1 MKFNKIRKK
10 YWICGVISLTAVS
23 LITVGFSAWA
33 MNGSVSDKANVSV
46 KVGDIVD
53 KTLIVQINSSDL
65 SFAFDNSEVSNI
77 KNGDLQHQ
85 DLDFTIEYRLE
96 SSREIDTG
104 DFQLQFSI
112 PQGTITAYKALMSE
126 GKEFVNTSC
135 INNFNFA
142 LPSNDGS
149 DPIIIKNNSDTV
161 ETTINY
167 DGDSKGATVSTKF
180 SFSWGAY
187 FKFDNPGNYY
197 NKDSDDIN
205 VYLEL
210 CDKLH
215 EFENATRNL
224 PQQVEI
230 TITPN
235 YIGAN

>member
-23 LITVGFSAWA
+23 LVAVGFSAWA
-33 MNGSVSDKANVSV
+33 MNGSLPDKTNVSV
-46 KVGDIVD
+46 KVGGIVD

-77 KNGDLQHQ
+77 TNGNQQYQ
-85 DLDFTIEYRLE
+85 DLEFTINYRLE

-104 DFQLQFSI
+104 DFQLEFSI
-112 PQGTITAYKALMSE
+112 PQETITAYSALMSE

-135 INNFNFA
+135 INSFSFS

-149 DPIIIKNNSDTV
+149 DAIKIKSNSNTV

-167 DGDSKGATVSTKF
+167 DDDSKGAKVSTKF

-187 FKFDNPGNYY
+187 FNSDNPGNYY
-197 NKDSDDIN
+197 DEDSDDIN
-205 VYLEL
+205 VYLDL

-215 EFENATRNL
+215 EFENATSNL
-224 PQQVEI
+224 PREVEI
-230 TITPN
+230 TIKPH

>member
-23 LITVGFSAWA
+23 LIAVGFSAWT
-33 MNGSVSDKANVSV
+33 MNGSVLDSTNVSV

-65 SFAFDNSEVSNI
+65 SFVFDNSEDSNI
-77 KNGDLQHQ
+77 TNGNQQYQ

-104 DFQLQFSI
+104 DFQLQFRI
-112 PQGTITAYKALMSE
+112 PQGTITAYSALMSE

-135 INNFNFA
+135 INNFNLD
-142 LPSNDGS
+142 LPRNDGS
-149 DPIIIKNNSDTV
+149 DAITIKSNSNTV
-161 ETTINY
+161 ETTIKY
-167 DGDSKGATVSTKF
+167 DGDSKGAKVSTKF

-187 FKFDNPGNYY
+187 FNSDNPGNYY
-197 NKDSDDIN
+197 DEDSDDIN
-205 VYLEL
+205 VYLDL

-215 EFENATRNL
+215 EFENATSNL
-224 PQQVEI
+224 PSVEI
-230 TITPN
+230 TITPY

>member
-1 MKFNKIRKK
+1 MKFNKVRKK
-10 YWICGVISLTAVS
+10 YWISGIISLSAVS
-23 LITVGFSAWA
+23 LVAVGFSAWA
-33 MNGSVSDKANVSV
+33 MNGSVPDKANVSV
-46 KVGDIVD
+46 KVGDIID

-65 SFAFDNSEVSNI
+65 SFAFDNSQGSNI
-77 KNGDLQHQ
+77 TNGNQQYQ

-112 PQGTITAYKALMSE
+112 PQGTITAYSALMSE

-135 INNFNFA
+135 INNFNFN

-149 DPIIIKNNSDTV
+149 GPITIKSNSDTV

-167 DGDSKGATVSTKF
+167 DEDSKGATVSTKF

-187 FKFDNPGNYY
+187 FKNDNPGNYY
-197 NKDSDDIN
+197 KDSDDIS

-210 CDKLH
+210 CDRLH
-215 EFENATRNL
+215 EFESATSNL
-224 PQQVEI
+224 PPVEI

>member
-23 LITVGFSAWA
+23 LVAVGFSAWA
-33 MNGSVSDKANVSV
+33 MNGSVLDKANVSV

-65 SFAFDNSEVSNI
+65 SFAFDNSGDSNI
-77 KNGDLQHQ
+77 TNGDSQYQ

-104 DFQLQFSI
+104 DFQLQFRI
-112 PQGTITAYKALMSE
+112 PQGTITAYSALMSE

-135 INNFNFA
+135 INNFDLD
-142 LPSNDGS
+142 LPRNDGS
-149 DPIIIKNNSDTV
+149 DAITIKNNSDTV
-161 ETTINY
+161 ETTIKY

-187 FKFDNPGNYY
+187 FKFGNPGNYY
-197 NKDSDDIN
+197 DKDSDDIK

-210 CDKLH
+210 CDRLH
-215 EFENATRNL
+215 EFENATSKL
-224 PQQVEI
+224 PPKVEI
-230 TITPN
+230 TITP
-235 YIGAN
+235 YYTGAN

>member
-10 YWICGVISLTAVS
+10 YWICGVISLSAVS
-23 LITVGFSAWA
+23 LVAVGFSAWT

-77 KNGDLQHQ
+77 TNGDLQYQ

-104 DFQLQFSI
+104 DFQLQFRI
-112 PQGTITAYKALMSE
+112 PQGTITAYSALMSE

-135 INNFNFA
+135 INNFNFD

-149 DPIIIKNNSDTV
+149 DAITIKNNSDTV

-167 DGDSKGATVSTKF
+167 DDDSKGATVSTKF

-187 FKFDNPGNYY
+187 FNSDNPGNYY
-197 NKDSDDIN
+197 DEDSDDIS

-215 EFENATRNL
+215 EFENATSNL
-224 PQQVEI
+224 PDVEI
-230 TITPN
+230 TITPY

>member
-23 LITVGFSAWA
+23 LVAVGFSAWA

-46 KVGDIVD
+46 KVGGIVD

-65 SFAFDNSEVSNI
+65 SFAFDNSEDSNI
-77 KNGDLQHQ
+77 TNVDSQYQ
-85 DLDFTIEYRLE
+85 DLDFTIKYRLE

-104 DFQLQFSI
+104 DFQLQFRI
-112 PQGTITAYKALMSE
+112 PQGTITAYSALMSE

-135 INNFNFA
+135 INNFDLD
-142 LPSNDGS
+142 LPRNDGS
-149 DPIIIKNNSDTV
+149 DVITIKNNFDTV
-161 ETTINY
+161 ETTIDY
-167 DGDSKGATVSTKF
+167 DDDSKGATVSTKF

-187 FKFDNPGNYY
+187 FNSDNPGNYY
-197 NKDSDDIN
+197 DEDSDDIN
-205 VYLEL
+205 VYLDL

-215 EFENATRNL
+215 EFENATSNL
-224 PQQVEI
+224 PDVEI
-230 TITPN
+230 TITPY

>member
-10 YWICGVISLTAVS
+10 YWICGVISLTTVS
-23 LITVGFSAWA
+23 LVAVGFSAWA
-33 MNGSVSDKANVSV
+33 MNGSLPDKTNVSV

-65 SFAFDNSEVSNI
+65 SFAFDNIENSDITN
-77 KNGDLQHQ
+77 DDQQYQ
-85 DLDFTIEYRLE
+85 DLDFTIKYRLE

-112 PQGTITAYKALMSE
+112 PQETITAYSALMSE

-187 FKFDNPGNYY
+187 FNFDNPGNYY
-197 NKDSDDIN
+197 NKDSDDVS

-215 EFENATRNL
+215 EFENATSNL